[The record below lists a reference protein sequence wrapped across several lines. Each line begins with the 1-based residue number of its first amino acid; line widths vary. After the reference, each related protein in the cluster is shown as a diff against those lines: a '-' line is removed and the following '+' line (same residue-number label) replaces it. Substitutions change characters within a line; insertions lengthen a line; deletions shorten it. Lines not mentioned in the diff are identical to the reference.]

1 MFILDLK
8 LVQLYIR
15 YMSNIV
21 IHASC
26 VLSFLLNQEG
36 SKNVVS
42 IVGENQLVAP
52 SCLPFEIGNAISKLI
67 KRKLISVYEGVSVFH
82 EFARIPIRLIEPD
95 IPNSILIAGESE
107 SYAYDCYYL
116 NIASQMV
123 LPLFTYDDKMKETAE
138 KRGIKCL

>member
-1 MFILDLK
+1 MFILDFK

-15 YMSNIV
+15 YMSDIV
-21 IHASC
+21 IDASC
-26 VLSFLLNQEG
+26 VLSFLLNQKG

-95 IPNSILIAGESE
+95 IPNSIVIAGESE

>member
-1 MFILDLK
+1 
-8 LVQLYIR
+8 
-15 YMSNIV
+15 MSDIV
-21 IHASC
+21 IDASC
-26 VLSFLLNQEG
+26 VLSFLLNQDG
-36 SKNVVS
+36 SENVVS
-42 IVGENQLVAP
+42 IVGMNKLVAP

-67 KRKLISVYEGVSVFH
+67 KRKIISVYEGVSVFH

-95 IPNSILIAGESE
+95 IPNSIVIAGEAD

>member
-1 MFILDLK
+1 
-8 LVQLYIR
+8 
-15 YMSNIV
+15 MSDIV
-21 IHASC
+21 IDSSC

-36 SKNVVS
+36 SKKVVS

-95 IPNSILIAGESE
+95 IPNSIVIAGESE

>member
-1 MFILDLK
+1 MFILDFK

-15 YMSNIV
+15 YMSDIV

-26 VLSFLLNQEG
+26 VLSFLLNQKG

-42 IVGENQLVAP
+42 IVGEHQLVAP

-95 IPNSILIAGESE
+95 IPNSIVIAGESE

>member
-1 MFILDLK
+1 MID
-8 LVQLYIR
+8 
-15 YMSNIV
+15 
-21 IHASC
+21 ASC
-26 VLSFLLNQEG
+26 VLSFLLNQDG
-36 SKNVVS
+36 SENVVS

-52 SCLPFEIGNAISKLI
+52 SCLTFEIGNAISKLI

-95 IPNSILIAGESE
+95 IPNSIVIAGESE

-116 NIASQMV
+116 NIASQMI

>member
-15 YMSNIV
+15 YVSDIV
-21 IHASC
+21 IDSSC

-36 SKNVVS
+36 SKKVVS

-52 SCLPFEIGNAISKLI
+52 SYLPFEIGNAISKLI

-95 IPNSILIAGESE
+95 IPNSIVIAGESD

>member
-1 MFILDLK
+1 MFILDFK

-15 YMSNIV
+15 YMNDIV

-26 VLSFLLNQEG
+26 VLSFLLNQKE

-67 KRKLISVYEGVSVFH
+67 KRKLISIYEGVSVFH
-82 EFARIPIRLIEPD
+82 AFARIPIRLIEPD
-95 IPNSILIAGESE
+95 IPNSIVIAGESE

>member
-15 YMSNIV
+15 YVSDIV
-21 IHASC
+21 IDSSC

-36 SKNVVS
+36 SKKVVS

-52 SCLPFEIGNAISKLI
+52 SYLPFEIGNAISKLI

-95 IPNSILIAGESE
+95 IPNSIVIAGESD

-123 LPLFTYDDKMKETAE
+123 LPLFTYDDKMKQTAE

>member
-1 MFILDLK
+1 
-8 LVQLYIR
+8 
-15 YMSNIV
+15 MSDIV
-21 IHASC
+21 INSSC

-36 SKNVVS
+36 SKKVVS

-52 SCLPFEIGNAISKLI
+52 SYLPFEIGNAISKLI

-95 IPNSILIAGESE
+95 IPNSIVIAGESE

>member
-1 MFILDLK
+1 MSDIL
-8 LVQLYIR
+8 
-15 YMSNIV
+15 

-95 IPNSILIAGESE
+95 IPNSIVIAGESE

>member
-1 MFILDLK
+1 MFILDFK

-15 YMSNIV
+15 YMSDIV
-21 IHASC
+21 IDTSC
-26 VLSFLLNQEG
+26 VLSFLLNQKG

-95 IPNSILIAGESE
+95 IPNSIVIAGELE
-107 SYAYDCYYL
+107 SYANDCYYL

>member
-1 MFILDLK
+1 
-8 LVQLYIR
+8 
-15 YMSNIV
+15 MSDIV
-21 IHASC
+21 IDASC
-26 VLSFLLNQEG
+26 VLSFLLNQDG
-36 SKNVVS
+36 SENVVS

-52 SCLPFEIGNAISKLI
+52 SCLPFEIGNAISKLM
-67 KRKLISVYEGVSVFH
+67 KRKLISVYQGVSVFH

-95 IPNSILIAGESE
+95 IPNSIVIAGETE

-116 NIASQMV
+116 NIASQML

>member
-1 MFILDLK
+1 MFILDFK

-15 YMSNIV
+15 YMSDIV
-21 IHASC
+21 IDASC
-26 VLSFLLNQEG
+26 VLSFLLNQKE

-95 IPNSILIAGESE
+95 IPNSIVIAGESE

>member
-1 MFILDLK
+1 
-8 LVQLYIR
+8 
-15 YMSNIV
+15 MSDIV
-21 IHASC
+21 IDASC
-26 VLSFLLNQEG
+26 VLSFLLNQDG
-36 SKNVVS
+36 SENVVS
-42 IVGENQLVAP
+42 TVGENRLVAP
-52 SCLPFEIGNAISKLI
+52 SCLPFEIGNVISKLI

-95 IPNSILIAGESE
+95 IPNSIVIAGESE

-116 NIASQMV
+116 NIAAQMV

>member
-15 YMSNIV
+15 YVSDIV
-21 IHASC
+21 IDASC

-95 IPNSILIAGESE
+95 IPNSIVIAGESE

>member
-1 MFILDLK
+1 
-8 LVQLYIR
+8 
-15 YMSNIV
+15 MSDIV
-21 IHASC
+21 IDASC
-26 VLSFLLNQEG
+26 VLSFLLNQDG
-36 SKNVVS
+36 SENVVS

-67 KRKLISVYEGVSVFH
+67 KRKLIPVYEGVSVFH

-95 IPNSILIAGESE
+95 IPNSIVIAGESE

>member
-15 YMSNIV
+15 YVSDIV
-21 IHASC
+21 IDSSC

-95 IPNSILIAGESE
+95 IPNSIVIAGESE

-123 LPLFTYDDKMKETAE
+123 LPLFTYNDKMKETAE

>member
-1 MFILDLK
+1 MFILDFK

-15 YMSNIV
+15 YMSDIL

-95 IPNSILIAGESE
+95 IPNSIVIAGESE

>member
-15 YMSNIV
+15 YVSDIV
-21 IHASC
+21 IDASC
-26 VLSFLLNQEG
+26 VISFLLNQEG

-95 IPNSILIAGESE
+95 IPNSIVIAGESE

-123 LPLFTYDDKMKETAE
+123 LPLFTYNDKMKETAE

>member
-1 MFILDLK
+1 
-8 LVQLYIR
+8 
-15 YMSNIV
+15 MSDIV
-21 IHASC
+21 IDASC

-36 SKNVVS
+36 SENVVS
-42 IVGENQLVAP
+42 TVGENKLVAP

-95 IPNSILIAGESE
+95 IPNAIVIAGESE

-116 NIASQMV
+116 NIAAQMV
-123 LPLFTYDDKMKETAE
+123 FPLFTYDDKMKETAE

>member
-15 YMSNIV
+15 YMSDIV
-21 IHASC
+21 IDSSC

-36 SKNVVS
+36 SKKVVS

-52 SCLPFEIGNAISKLI
+52 SYLPFEIGNAISKLI

-95 IPNSILIAGESE
+95 IPNSIVIAGESDY
-107 SYAYDCYYL
+107 YAYDCYYL

>member
-1 MFILDLK
+1 MCD
-8 LVQLYIR
+8 
-15 YMSNIV
+15 IV
-21 IHASC
+21 IDASC
-26 VLSFLLNQEG
+26 VLSFLLNQDG
-36 SKNVVS
+36 SENVVS
-42 IVGENQLVAP
+42 TVGENQLVAP

-95 IPNSILIAGESE
+95 IPNAIVIAGESE

>member
-15 YMSNIV
+15 YMSDIV
-21 IHASC
+21 IDSSC

-36 SKNVVS
+36 SKKVVS

-52 SCLPFEIGNAISKLI
+52 SYLPFEIGNAISKLI

-95 IPNSILIAGESE
+95 IPNSIVIAGESE